1 MKEDQVVLEEPG
13 FQDEEES
20 LFQDIDLLQ
29 KHGINVADI
38 KKLKSVG
45 ICTIKGIQMT
55 TRRALCNVKGLS
67 EAKVDKIKEAANK
80 LIEPGFLTAFE
91 YSEKRKMVFHIT
103 TGSQEFDKLL
113 GGGIESM
120 AITEAFGEFR
130 TGKTQLS
137 HTLCVTAQLPGA
149 GGYSGGKIIF
159 IDTENTLLYLIV
171 RKKIVDSLKVMVQNK
186 GKGRPDRLRDI
197 ADRFNVDHD
206 AVLDNVLY
214 ARAYTSEHQM
224 ELLDYVAAKFHEEAG
239 IFKLL
244 IIDSIMALFRVDFSG
259 RGELAERQQKLAQ
272 MLSRLQKISE
282 EYNVAVF
289 VTNQMTADPGATMTA
304 DPKKPIGGHI
314 LAHAS
319 TTRIS
324 LRKGRGELRIAK
336 IYDSP
341 EMPENEAT
349 FAITAGGIGDAKE

>member
-1 MKEDQVVLEEPG
+1 MKAMEDQVVQEEPG
-13 FQDEEES
+13 YQDDEES
-20 LFQDIDLLQ
+20 FFQDIDLLQ

-38 KKLKSVG
+38 KKLKAVG

-80 LIEPGFLTAFE
+80 LVEPGFLTAFE
-91 YSEKRKMVFHIT
+91 YSEKRKMVFHIS

-137 HTLCVTAQLPGA
+137 HTLCG
-149 GGYSGGKIIF
+149 S
-159 IDTENTLLYLIV
+159 
-171 RKKIVDSLKVMVQNK
+171 
-186 GKGRPDRLRDI
+186 RPDRLRDI
-197 ADRFNVDHD
+197 ADRFNVDHE

-244 IIDSIMALFRVDFSG
+244 VQDFCMLTVLRISVPVFFHCIYLPSMITMQIIDSIMALFRVDFSG

-289 VTNQMTADPGATMTA
+289 VTNQMTADPGATMTFQA

>member
-1 MKEDQVVLEEPG
+1 M
-13 FQDEEES
+13 
-20 LFQDIDLLQ
+20 
-29 KHGINVADI
+29 ADI

-120 AITEAFGEFR
+120 AITEAFGVYSFM
-130 TGKTQLS
+130 LILIFNCS
-137 HTLCVTAQLPGA
+137 LVTAQLPGA

-159 IDTENTLLYLIV
+159 IDTENTF
-171 RKKIVDSLKVMVQNK
+171 
-186 GKGRPDRLRDI
+186 RPDRLRDI

-289 VTNQMTADPGATMTA
+289 VTNQMTADPGATMT
-304 DPKKPIGGHI
+304 
-314 LAHAS
+314 
-319 TTRIS
+319 
-324 LRKGRGELRIAK
+324 
-336 IYDSP
+336 
-341 EMPENEAT
+341 
-349 FAITAGGIGDAKE
+349 